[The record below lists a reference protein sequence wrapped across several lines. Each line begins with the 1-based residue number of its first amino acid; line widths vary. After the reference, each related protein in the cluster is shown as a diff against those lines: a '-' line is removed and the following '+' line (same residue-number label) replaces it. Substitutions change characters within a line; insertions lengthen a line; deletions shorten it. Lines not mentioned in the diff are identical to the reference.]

1 MSENQNTGPVQQADL
16 DSLILTEIQLLLSEK
31 RTAMSVMRTGIAI
44 FALPLSVLSVLIAT
58 SRLYDLFHVRYL
70 LVPLLLLNLGLIGL
84 AVYLIVHSIRR
95 IRHYDRLIMEFKRK
109 HSTLSDL
116 LD

>member
-1 MSENQNTGPVQQADL
+1 MSENQNAGPAPQADL
-16 DSLILTEIQLLLSEK
+16 DALILTEVQLLLSEK

-58 SRLYDLFHVRYL
+58 SRFYDVLHVMHF
-70 LVPLLLLNLGLIGL
+70 LVPLILLNAGLIGL
-84 AVYLIVHSIRR
+84 AVYLVVHSICR
-95 IRHYDRLIMEFKRK
+95 IRHYDHLIIEFKRK
-109 HSTLSDL
+109 HSTLSEL

>member
-1 MSENQNTGPVQQADL
+1 MSENQNTGPTQQADL

-58 SRLYDLFHVRYL
+58 SRFYDVLHVMHF
-70 LVPLLLLNLGLIGL
+70 LVPLVLLNAGLIGL
-84 AVYLIVHSIRR
+84 AVNLIVHSIQR
-95 IRHYDRLIMEFKRK
+95 IRRYDNLIIEF
-109 HSTLSDL
+109 
-116 LD
+116 

>member
-1 MSENQNTGPVQQADL
+1 MSENQNTGPAPQTAL
-16 DSLILTEIQLLLSEK
+16 DALILNEIQLLLSEK

-58 SRLYDLFHVRYL
+58 SRYYDVLHVMHF
-70 LVPLLLLNLGLIGL
+70 LVPLILLNAGLIGL

-109 HSTLSDL
+109 HSTLSEL